1 MRSGAS
7 VEAAAMQIAT
17 VMTVVAL
24 LTTTAFTL
32 ADPAASLP
40 KALGTPAMPKLLY
53 VMEYDCVFDWE
64 PVKLEQGV
72 TNGVLAWM
80 MQLQDRLTLTSQTP
94 LGQELMVSLLSDCT
108 NCCYC
113 CKLVLVLHLHSSLL
127 LASLN
132 GSVHF
137 LFALVHDSC
146 PEAKCY
152 CFFCPQ
158 LRSHLRQCLF
168 IY

>member
-1 MRSGAS
+1 MRSGAL

-24 LTTTAFTL
+24 LTTTV
-32 ADPAASLP
+32 ADPAASPP
-40 KALGTPAMPKLLY
+40 KALRTPAMPKLLY
-53 VMEYDCVFDWE
+53 VMEYDCMFDWE

-80 MQLQDRLTLTSQTP
+80 KQLQDRLTLTSQTP

-113 CKLVLVLHLHSSLL
+113 YKLELVLHLHSSLL
-127 LASLN
+127 FALLN

-137 LFALVHDSC
+137 LFALVHIFC
-146 PEAKCY
+146 PEAKVVVFSAHHACNSA
-152 CFFCPQ
+152 P
-158 LRSHLRQCLF
+158 
-168 IY
+168 